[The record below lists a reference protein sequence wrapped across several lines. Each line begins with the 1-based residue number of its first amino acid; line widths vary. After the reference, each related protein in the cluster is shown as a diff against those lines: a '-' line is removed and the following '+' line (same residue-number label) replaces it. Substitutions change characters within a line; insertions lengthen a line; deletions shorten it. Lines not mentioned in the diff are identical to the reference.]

1 MHWVLYLVILLGA
14 SSTCVNGDGS
24 PQVDLGY
31 ARYRGVR
38 LPAGVDEYL
47 GMRYAAP
54 PLGQQR
60 FRAPGDPSSTSSI
73 QDAFEFGPTCIGVGE
88 EISPHLGEDCL
99 FINVFTPSN
108 ATAVS
113 RLPVWVHIQGGGYAS
128 NSNAN
133 FNGTDVIQYS
143 GYDLVFVNF
152 NYRVGALGFLA
163 SEEIGRDG
171 DLNAGLLDQRKA
183 LEWVKQYISRFGG
196 DPDHVVVHGDSA
208 GAGSVAH
215 HMTAYGGGE
224 EGLFAGAVLESPF
237 WPTLRTV
244 AEMEF
249 QYTRFIQDVGCSN
262 ASSALACLRSADL
275 TAIQKANVLSPFPDG
290 PLDPPPLWYFLPVID
305 GEMVEDQLYR
315 LFDQGRALKIPVLVG
330 DDTNEGSIFAY
341 NATDVS
347 GMSRFLKA
355 NYPGLSST
363 NVSAIL
369 AAYPRMRPVPD
380 HGAYFP
386 SASAAYGD
394 AAFTCPGNLIAASM
408 ADDQSNRIWDYRYN
422 VRAPELIDEGLGV
435 PHIFEISAIFGVG
448 FAGDSETTSYNGI
461 NADVV
466 ATVMDYWISF
476 VKVLDPNP
484 LRRGKTPRWEP
495 WKPSLAQRLKIQTN
509 RTAMEAIPQQQADR
523 CYLWSELAPEMEV

>member
-1 MHWVLYLVILLGA
+1 MHWESYLILFLGA
-14 SSTCVNGDGS
+14 CAAGVNGK

-31 ARYRGVR
+31 ARYRGIR

-54 PLGQQR
+54 PLGQRR
-60 FRAPGDPSSTSSI
+60 FRAPADPISTSYI
-73 QDAFEFGPTCIGVGE
+73 QDAFEVGGLKFGPTCIGVGE
-88 EISPHLGEDCL
+88 EISQSVGEDCL
-99 FINVFTPSN
+99 FINVFAPSN
-108 ATAVS
+108 ATALS
-113 RLPVWVHIQGGGYAS
+113 KLPVWVHIQGGGYAS

-133 FNGTDVIQYS
+133 FNGTDVIQHS
-143 GYDLVFVNF
+143 GYGLVFVNF

-163 SEEIGRDG
+163 SEEIRREG
-171 DLNAGLLDQRKA
+171 DLNVGLLDQRKA
-183 LEWVKQYISRFGG
+183 LTWIKQYIDKFGG
-196 DPDHVVVHGDSA
+196 DPDHIVVHGDSA

-224 EGLFAGAVLESPF
+224 EGIFTGAVLESPF
-237 WPTLRTV
+237 WPTLRKV

-249 QYTRFIQDVGCSN
+249 QYTRFVDDVGCSN
-262 ASSALACLRSADL
+262 SSSALACLQSADL
-275 TAIQKANVLSPFPDG
+275 TIIQKANVPSPFPNAPSD
-290 PLDPPPLWYFLPVID
+290 PLPLWYFLPVID
-305 GEMVEDQLYR
+305 GEMVQDQLYR
-315 LFDQGRALKIPVLVG
+315 LFDQGKTLKIPVLVG

-341 NATDVS
+341 NATDS
-347 GMSRFLKA
+347 SDMSRFLQA
-355 NYPGLSST
+355 NYPGLSPTNMST
-363 NVSAIL
+363 IM
-369 AAYPRMRPVPD
+369 AAYPRMRPVAD

-394 AAFTCPGNLIAASM
+394 ATFTCPGNSIAASM
-408 ADDQSNRIWDYRYN
+408 ADRVWNYRYN

-461 NADVV
+461 NANVV

-484 LRRGKTPRWEP
+484 LRRGHTPRWEP
-495 WKPSLAQRLKIQTN
+495 WMPDLAQRLKIQTN
-509 RTAMEAIPQQQADR
+509 STAMELIPGQQANR
-523 CYLWSELAPEMEV
+523 CSMWRGLAPEMEI